1 MVQRQNHIS
10 FIAHNNIYCLDLIWI
25 QYEKAMSSFVY
36 KLWASACHETFKIS
50 MMVIS
55 PFKDEKYD
63 LRVPEAVTK

>member
-10 FIAHNNIYCLDLIWI
+10 FIAYNNIFPLDLIGTKK
-25 QYEKAMSSFVY
+25 QCLPSFLSLRHQHVM
-36 KLWASACHETFKIS
+36 KPFKIS